1 VTSTSEAAF
10 TSFHQKAALFPT
22 GKSKFK
28 PIVSAINSDS
38 VDMTCRRRSQHIL
51 IRRFYLFATPP
62 DTPDK
67 NDIEVVT
74 LGEDDTVSDKVW
86 EEVEASA
93 PSELTVMKELLGINV
108 FTYILG
114 AAIVFFLT
122 MNAVLGPGWLGQV
135 TGVPGT
141 GTFTEVSESLP
152 NNMDLNN
159 PENLLN

>member
-1 VTSTSEAAF
+1 MSFALHTTTSLDSSQLLACLSA
-10 TSFHQKAALFPT
+10 SLFY
-22 GKSKFK
+22 
-28 PIVSAINSDS
+28 
-38 VDMTCRRRSQHIL
+38 Q
-51 IRRFYLFATPP
+51 
-62 DTPDK
+62 
-67 NDIEVVT
+67 
-74 LGEDDTVSDKVW
+74 
-86 EEVEASA
+86 
-93 PSELTVMKELLGINV
+93 LLGINV